1 VKEHSTG
8 RACINYGIWLINQTK
23 WMNCA
28 LILER
33 TISFSAVFF
42 NQREKS
48 APFFCFS
55 FAIRAGI
62 LRTIGQKQNA
72 APQTPA
78 GIAADSAYQYK
89 KASPAG
95 TGKYYMGREIA
106 QVMGHLGAEWLER
119 PERVQE
125 ERTDLMV
132 DALNLSPGDVV
143 ADIGAGTGYFS
154 FRISR
159 AIPNG
164 KVLAVDIQPEMIALL
179 NENKQKQKA
188 TNVWPVL
195 GSITD
200 PKLPAQGVDLVL
212 IVDAYH
218 EFSHPREMMEQIARS
233 LKPGGRVA
241 LVEYRAEDP
250 TVPIKPLHRMGLQ
263 QASKEMNAA
272 GLVLLE
278 NKDLLPWQH
287 LMFFGKPDK

>member
-1 VKEHSTG
+1 MKKAILFFASLLLFG
-8 RACINYGIWLINQTK
+8 LAS
-23 WMNCA
+23 CA
-28 LILER
+28 Q
-33 TISFSAVFF
+33 SG
-42 NQREKS
+42 EK
-48 APFFCFS
+48 
-55 FAIRAGI
+55 
-62 LRTIGQKQNA
+62 QKA
-72 APQTPA
+72 APQPP

-95 TGKYYMGREIA
+95 TGKYYRGREIA

-125 ERTDLMV
+125 ERTDLLV
-132 DALNLSPGDVV
+132 DALNLNPGDVV

-154 FRISR
+154 FRMSK
-159 AIPNG
+159 AVPNG
-164 KVLAVDIQPEMIALL
+164 KILAVDIQPEMIALL
-179 NENKQKQKA
+179 NENKQKRKA
-188 TNVWPVL
+188 TNVSSVL

-200 PKLPAQGVDLVL
+200 PKLPARGVDLVL

-218 EFSHPREMMEQIARS
+218 EFSNPREMMEQIARS

-250 TVPIKPLHRMGLQ
+250 TVPIKPLHRMSLQ